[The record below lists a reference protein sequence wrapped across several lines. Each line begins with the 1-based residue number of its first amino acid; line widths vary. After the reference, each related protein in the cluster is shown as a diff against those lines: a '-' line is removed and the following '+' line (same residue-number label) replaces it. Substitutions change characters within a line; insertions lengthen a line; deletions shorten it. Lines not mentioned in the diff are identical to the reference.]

1 MRRESVHIRHQD
13 SRGQQKDQFICE
25 NILSNFKFQSEKAGN
40 SSMSD
45 P

>member
-13 SRGQQKDQFICE
+13 SRGQHKDQFICE
-25 NILSNFKFQSEKAGN
+25 KLLSNFKFQSGKAGN
-40 SSMSD
+40 SSISD